1 MRNLYIQQKVF
12 KIMDHY
18 PIWDEADN
26 VVYQVDQEFQL
37 IGKTIHVS
45 DATGNWLFTVR
56 REILTLLPRFVV
68 EFADGRELFLQ
79 SKLSF
84 MYKVIE
90 VEPTSFGITIEG
102 DFFSK
107 EFEVLKE
114 GNPIGKI
121 SRKWLSFGDKF
132 AIEVLDEEHEEL
144 FVAVMIALDAIIDA
158 AQSK

>member
-18 PIWDEADN
+18 PIRDEADN
-26 VVYQVDQEFQL
+26 IVYQVDQEFQL
-37 IGKTIHVS
+37 IGKTVHVS
-45 DATGNWLFTVR
+45 DVTGNRLFTVR

-68 EFADGRELFLQ
+68 ELADGRELLLQ

-84 MYKVIE
+84 FYKVIE
-90 VEPTSFGITIEG
+90 VEPTDFGITIEG

-107 EFEVLKE
+107 EFEVLRD
-114 GNPIGKI
+114 GNPIGRI

-132 AIEVLDEEHEEL
+132 AIEVLDEEQEEL
-144 FVAVMIALDAIIDA
+144 FVAIMIALDSIIDA
-158 AQSK
+158 EQS